1 MLKSLKLRTL
11 VYIKINMLHL
21 HLIRH
26 AKAVVNS
33 KSGKDIDRQLG
44 PKGLRQ
50 LENLNDYLKKSGNQ
64 VSETYVSS
72 AKRTRETYKEI
83 KEMET
88 GEVFFKNALYLAS
101 QREMH
106 HLIAGLN
113 DNNKSVMIIGHNG
126 GISELASY
134 YLGDHI
140 QLPTCAYMHIEFDLD
155 SWELV
160 SLETGRLVEH
170 YFPSGD

>member
-1 MLKSLKLRTL
+1 
-11 VYIKINMLHL
+11 MLHL

-26 AKAVVNS
+26 AKSVINS
-33 KSGKDIDRQLG
+33 NSGKDIDRKLD

-50 LENLNDYLKKSGNQ
+50 IQNLNDYLKKSKIQ

-72 AKRTRETYKEI
+72 AKRTRETYKGI
-83 KEMET
+83 KEIET
-88 GEVFFKNALYLAS
+88 GKVFFRSDLYLAS
-101 QREMH
+101 QKEMH
-106 HLIAGLN
+106 QLITGLN

-126 GISELASY
+126 GISELASFY
-134 YLGDHI
+134 VGDLI

-160 SLETGRLVEH
+160 SSETGRLVDH